1 MIWPRR
7 PSSFDTDTAN
17 GGDTLLPAGDPNH
30 PIGRLGL
37 FRDAEDEHAYVR
49 SAWPDI
55 TARLRV
61 LGLAGGGVFLLAS
74 LVDWIKL
81 HDTTPFWSILLA
93 RLLVLALGV
102 NLWRAARLG
111 TAKHPEALRNALIAF
126 QLAGI
131 VGFRLVNLAYGDYS
145 PDQGMSGLLMVLAFY
160 AFVPMLSPVNYWLLP
175 LSTATLFVMAAGW
188 FHAAPRD
195 LAAMLIIA
203 VFVHLLGWSAAVR
216 SARSGRLAWLERL
229 RLAQEMEERRA
240 AESNLRHLFEVCP
253 VPLVLSER
261 VDGKVLRFNRSAQA
275 LLDPEGL
282 YPDPGSARASSF
294 YADAHAREAISQA
307 LRERGEA
314 GPLDVRML
322 NALGTDI
329 HVMLAARCL
338 RYDGKEAV
346 LTSLV
351 EITERKQRE
360 QALARQTQT
369 DMLTGLYNRRG
380 FFERAG
386 PTLREARV
394 TRPCLML
401 IDADHFKRVNDTHG
415 HAVGDAVLL
424 QLASRMS
431 AALREGDVIARI
443 GGEEFAVLLPAT
455 QPETAAALA
464 ERIRETVARHALRI
478 HGLRVPMTLSIGVT
492 SLFPGEMTLDAA
504 LSRADSAMYLAKEGG
519 RNRVEVAFAQ
529 TP

>member
-7 PSSFDTDTAN
+7 SFDPGTAN
-17 GGDTLLPAGDPNH
+17 SGDTLLPAIDPGH

-37 FRDAEDEHAYVR
+37 FRQAEDEQAYVR

-55 TARLRV
+55 TARLQV
-61 LGLAGGGVFLLAS
+61 LGLAGGGVFMLAS
-74 LVDWIKL
+74 VVDWTKL
-81 HDTTPFWSILLA
+81 HDTPQFWAILLA
-93 RLLVLALGV
+93 RLLVLALGI
-102 NLWRAARLG
+102 NLWRAARSG
-111 TAKHPEALRNALIAF
+111 AHKSPVALRNALIAF
-126 QLAGI
+126 QIGGI

-145 PDQGMSGLLMVLAFY
+145 PNQGMSGLLMVLAFY

-175 LSTATLFVMAAGW
+175 ASTLTLFVMAAGW
-188 FHAAPRD
+188 FDATPRD
-195 LAAMLIIA
+195 LAAMLVIA
-203 VFVHLLGWSAAVR
+203 IFVHLLGWSAAVR

-275 LLDPEGL
+275 LLDPNGV
-282 YPDPGSARASSF
+282 YPDPGSAHASSF
-294 YADAHAREAISQA
+294 YADVQSRQAISHA

-314 GPLDVRML
+314 GPVDVRML
-322 NALGTDI
+322 TAVGTDI
-329 HVMLAARCL
+329 HVMLQARCL
-338 RYDGKEAV
+338 RHDGKVAV

-360 QALARQTQT
+360 LALARQTQT

-380 FFERAG
+380 FFERAE
-386 PTLREARV
+386 PVLRE
-394 TRPCLML
+394 TRGALPCLLL

-431 AALREGDVIARI
+431 AALREGDVIGRI
-443 GGEEFAVLLPAT
+443 GGEEFAVFLPGTNPKTAT
-455 QPETAAALA
+455 ALA
-464 ERIRETVARHALRI
+464 ERIREMVARHALRI

-492 SLFPGEMTLDAA
+492 SLLPGELTLDAA
-504 LSRADSAMYLAKEGG
+504 LSRADTAMYLAKQTG
-519 RNRVEVAFAQ
+519 RNRVEIAAESAL
-529 TP
+529 